1 MISDKNDQLRVM
13 VTGANGFVGKVLT
26 DCLIN
31 KDIQVVPCIRKLGPE
46 TNFGDSAVC
55 ECGDINK
62 ATNWQEALSGVDT
75 VVHTAARVHVMSDKS
90 SNPLDEFRRVN
101 VDATLNLARQ
111 ASKAGVKRFIYLS
124 SVKVNGESSAYG
136 NSLKSSDS
144 INPVGPYA
152 ISKLE
157 AEQQLFKL
165 SWDTGLEIVIIRP
178 PLIYGPG
185 VKANFAML
193 ASAVRRGLPLPLG
206 KITQNVRSMVSLDNL
221 VDFISVCLQHPAAA
235 NEVFMV
241 SDGEDVSTADLV
253 LRMAKVYKRNIWLI
267 PVPISALDKA
277 AYLVSKQ
284 DVLARL
290 VGSLQVDI
298 QKNFD
303 LLNWKPKM
311 NLDDGLSVALASR
324 VMSRIT
330 QGSKL

>member
-1 MISDKNDQLRVM
+1 MMSDKNDQLRVM
-13 VTGANGFVGKVLT
+13 VTGANGFVGRALT
-26 DCLIN
+26 DFLTN
-31 KDIQVVPCIRKLGPE
+31 SDMQAVPCIRKLPQE
-46 TNFGDSAVC
+46 TEFGDLVVF
-55 ECGDINK
+55 ECGNINK
-62 ATNWQEALSGVDT
+62 ATNWQEALSGVDV
-75 VVHTAARVHVMSDKS
+75 VVHTAARVHVMSEKS

-101 VDATLNLARQ
+101 VDATVNLARQ

-144 INPVGPYA
+144 PNPVGDYA

-165 SWDTGLEIVIIRP
+165 SLDTGLEIVIIRP

-193 ASAVRRGLPLPLG
+193 ASAVRLGLPLPLG
-206 KITQNVRSMVSLDNL
+206 RITQNVRSMVSLDNL
-221 VDFISVCLQHPAAA
+221 VDFISVCLKHPAAA

-253 LRMAKVYKRNIWLI
+253 IRMAKVYKRKIWLI
-267 PVPISALDKA
+267 SVPISVLDKA

-284 DVLARL
+284 DVLGRL

-324 VMSRIT
+324 VKNRIS

>member
-1 MISDKNDQLRVM
+1 MMSDKNDQLRVM
-13 VTGANGFVGKVLT
+13 VTGANGFVGKALT
-26 DCLIN
+26 DFLTN
-31 KDIQVVPCIRKLGPE
+31 NDIQSVPCIRKLRPE
-46 TNFGDSAVC
+46 TDFGDSVVF

-62 ATNWQEALSGVDT
+62 ATNWKEALSGVDI
-75 VVHTAARVHVMSDKS
+75 VVHTAARVHVMSEKS

-101 VDATLNLARQ
+101 VDATLNLAHQ

-165 SWDTGLEIVIIRP
+165 SLDTGLEIVIIRP

-193 ASAVRRGLPLPLG
+193 ASAVRLGLPLPLG
-206 KITQNVRSMVSLDNL
+206 RITQNVRSMVSLDNL
-221 VDFISVCLQHPAAA
+221 VDFISVCLKHPAAA

-267 PVPISALDKA
+267 PVPISVLDKA

-324 VMSRIT
+324 VKSRIS